1 MGLPND
7 IISEWVLSNVK
18 KFDDKLIGEPVN
30 GTRKISGQILSP
42 PDTVM
47 ASSTTSSSAEVE
59 HAHPDLEVPLNLY
72 SIQAFEFIG
81 FTASASKW
89 LLDIWALDDE
99 GDLED
104 AMIAR
109 IVNFGGHDS
118 DDERTSMSKIG
129 ISAELQEKV
138 MDPEYED
145 VRSTQWLSYW
155 ILETIFE
162 NIWTL
167 KNLSERLNRNLAVI
181 QSGKTPFASLR
192 GGAPEDRSKYHLTRV
207 GHTTLYRS
215 TSAAQLERVFGEHS
229 LNLDL
234 NFQFR
239 RGIHTGDFHN
249 ERRGYCW
256 SSQHWVSEHF
266 AAYTCSRIKS
276 PTDICVIRALVPT
289 HLLQGQGVWAL
300 PFGDDWKKLVWHSTR
315 ELLYPA
321 DIQEK
326 LDKSTLIIGPVS
338 INFSELKF
346 WKQATEDRNCY
357 TVKGEVAKQYVWIG
371 MASMAA
377 MNEPLKEKWDL
388 FRGRWKLCTQN
399 PYIDCSPR
407 HIPEPQKW
415 ARMQLEVMH

>member
-1 MGLPND
+1 MGLPKD
-7 IISEWVLSNVK
+7 ILSEWVLFNVK
-18 KFDDKLIGEPVN
+18 KFDRTLVEEPVN
-30 GTRKISGQILSP
+30 GTRKISGQLLSP

-47 ASSTTSSSAEVE
+47 ASSASSSSAQV
-59 HAHPDLEVPLNLY
+59 AQPHPDLEVPLNLY
-72 SIQAFEFIG
+72 SMQAFEFLG
-81 FTASASKW
+81 FTSSAAES
-89 LLDIWALDDE
+89 LLAAWTRDDE
-99 GDLED
+99 ADLED
-104 AMIAR
+104 VIIDR
-109 IVNFGGHDS
+109 ITYFGGHGS
-118 DDERTSMSKIG
+118 VDERTIMSKIG

-145 VRSTQWLSYW
+145 VRSTQSLSYW

-276 PTDICVIRALVPT
+276 PTDVCIIRALVPT

-315 ELLYPA
+315 ELIYPA

-338 INFSELKF
+338 INFSELKS

-357 TVKGEVAKQYVWIG
+357 TVKGEVAKQYVWVG
-371 MASMAA
+371 MASIEA

-388 FRGRWKLCTQN
+388 FRGRWKLCTEN
-399 PYIDCSPR
+399 TYADCSPR

-415 ARMQLEVMH
+415 ARMRL